1 MVRVMVVVVGL
12 MVLLVFTPAIRPVL
26 RLVLRDRVHLMDR
39 SIQALRVL
47 CVWPI
52 AMTFRNYFHGHLLM
66 WKRTLGMAVGGV
78 ARTSAVALAAWVM
91 HRAELLDHTW
101 GAAIL
106 VLGVASEA
114 IVAALFVR
122 WMRVP
127 RPGLRER

>member
-78 ARTSAVALAAWVM
+78 ARTSAVALAAWAM

-101 GAAIL
+101 AAAIL
-106 VLGVASEA
+106 VLGFASEA
-114 IVAALFVR
+114 TVAALFVR
-122 WMRVP
+122 RMRAP
-127 RPGLRER
+127 SA